1 MPMYMVKL
9 STLFIGVGIE
19 ENIIYVDTDVVRV
32 KEFLNA
38 FTFDPAY
45 QKVVIGTIN
54 KIPSNADEIVYISR
68 QVFIKSKQEGINND
82 N

>member
-38 FTFDPAY
+38 FTVNPTY
-45 QKVVIGTIN
+45 EKIVIGIIN
-54 KIPSNADEIVYISR
+54 KIPSHTDDITYISR
-68 QVFIKSKQEGINND
+68 QVFIKSK
-82 N
+82 